1 MKKELEYFS
10 IDGAVG
16 GSQGWLK
23 NFVMNFGG
31 CAAVAACD
39 VCIQLAGQMGLKE
52 LYPFDVNK
60 LTREDYCDFTQM
72 MKPYLRPRVMG
83 IKKTEWFIEGF
94 EQYLAD
100 INKKNEQKVPLI
112 LTSVSGTEKVSEA
125 ISAIKTQID
134 DGYPI
139 PYLLLHHQNKERF
152 KDFEWHWF
160 MVIGYEETEKDFLVK
175 VATYGSAYQFSLHE
189 LWNTGNE
196 ERGGMVLVRYKN

>member
-1 MKKELEYFS
+1 MKKELTYFS

-52 LYPFDVNK
+52 LYPFDVRK
-60 LTREDYCDFTQM
+60 LTRDDYCEFTQM

-83 IKKTEWFIEGF
+83 IRKTEWFIEGF
-94 EQYLAD
+94 EHYLAD
-100 INKKNEQKVPLI
+100 INKKKDQKITLKM
-112 LTSVSGTEKVSEA
+112 TAVSGAEEVSKA
-125 ISAIKTQID
+125 ITGIKTQID
-134 DGYPI
+134 DGYPV
-139 PYLLLHHQNKERF
+139 PYLLLHHQNKELF

-160 MVIGYEETEKDFLVK
+160 MVIGYEETETDFLIK
-175 VATYGSAYQFSLHE
+175 VATYGSAYQFSLYE
-189 LWNTGNE
+189 LWDTGNE
-196 ERGGMVLVRYKN
+196 ERGGIVLVRYSN

>member
-1 MKKELEYFS
+1 MKKELIYFS

-39 VCIQLAGQMGLKE
+39 TCIQLAGEMGLTE
-52 LYPFDVNK
+52 LYPFDVKK
-60 LTREDYCDFTQM
+60 LTRDDYCDFTQI

-83 IKKTEWFIEGF
+83 VKKTQWFIEGF
-94 EQYLAD
+94 EQYLD
-100 INKKNEQKVPLI
+100 DVNKKNEKQIHLEM
-112 LTSVSGTEKVSEA
+112 TSVSGTEEVAKA
-125 ISAIKTQID
+125 RNAIKKQID

-139 PYLLLHHQNKERF
+139 PYLLLHHQNKEMF

-160 MVIGYEETEKDFLVK
+160 MIIGYEETEKDFLVK
-175 VATYGSAYQFSLHE
+175 VATYGHAWQFSLYE

-196 ERGGMVLVRYKN
+196 ERGGIVLVHQET